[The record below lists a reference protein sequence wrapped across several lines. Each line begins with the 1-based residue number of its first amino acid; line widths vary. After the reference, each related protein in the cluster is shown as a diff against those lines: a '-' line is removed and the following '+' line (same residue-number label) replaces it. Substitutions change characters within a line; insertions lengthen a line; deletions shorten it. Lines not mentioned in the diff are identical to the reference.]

1 MSTALMY
8 CNNQFKKAL
17 KTAENQELIFKS
29 FVALE
34 QEIKRLDEKTQLNLY
49 SSATQFLESM
59 INDPQD
65 SINPLEVFKRR
76 CDSLV
81 GDEHEVA
88 KKMGLAL
95 GVVVIALSL
104 VATGVAAG
112 IGIGLLVGF
121 WESALAFLTSL
132 YALQTASLV
141 VAASSITL
149 GLGGGIISGCSFF
162 KEPKIRIAL
171 EECVEAVKQSHLSE
185 ISLDEYDV
193 EQELSLSR
201 GSAGKSSNEEFPVTS
216 TLKHNL

>member
-29 FVALE
+29 FAALE

-65 SINPLEVFKRR
+65 SINPLEVFRRR
-76 CDSLV
+76 CESLV

-88 KKMGLAL
+88 KKVGLAL

-104 VATGVAAG
+104 MATGVAAG
-112 IGIGLLVGF
+112 LGIGLLVGF
-121 WESALAFLTSL
+121 WESAFAFLASL
-132 YALQTASLV
+132 YALQTASLS
-141 VAASSITL
+141 VAASSLTL
-149 GLGGGIISGCSFF
+149 GLGGGIISACSFF
-162 KEPKIRIAL
+162 KEPKIKSAL
-171 EECVEAVKQSHLSE
+171 ENCVEAVKQSHLSVVPQDVIGDVVEEGIKLNRNFE
-185 ISLDEYDV
+185 IG
-193 EQELSLSR
+193 Q
-201 GSAGKSSNEEFPVTS
+201 
-216 TLKHNL
+216 